1 MKRSLVTFFVSGWAA
16 LLLTAP
22 WVYAM
27 TNGGAGAGESRLAK
41 NRMVVRFRSEKAM
54 GLLDKTPRAAASEL
68 NALPERIR
76 RLHTRWGVKNV
87 ARIRGEEPVRPGA
100 ASTLSKN
107 RSQKESLDHG
117 FRRTVVLDLS
127 NERDLSRAIQD
138 YQQSPDVEWA
148 HPATVL
154 SVQAVPNDPMYS
166 SLWGMT
172 KVEAPAAWD
181 LATGAGIVVAVVDTG
196 IDATHADLA
205 ANLWTNPGE
214 ISGNGIDDD
223 ANGFVDDVRGWN
235 FVSNTNS
242 PNDGHSHGTH
252 VSGTVAAVGGNG
264 VGVVGLARSA
274 KIMVLKGLD
283 DDGSGYDSDLA
294 QCILYAADNGARVI
308 NMSWGGQ
315 GDSPLIEEAL
325 EYAHGLGV
333 VLVAAAGNSSVD
345 ASQFIPAK
353 YADVIAVSAFNSA
366 DAIAPFS
373 NFGSKIDVAA
383 PGVSILSTVPGGYYS
398 SYNGTSMAAP
408 HVTGLAALLL
418 SQKPALTNEQVRQT
432 LRASADDVGPAGVDT
447 QAGYGRINAR
457 RALQL
462 SSPPNLLVT
471 APIQFGVVGNNVDV
485 MGSVDGGSFVSR
497 QLQYGVGSSATA
509 FTSFGGSSS
518 DPVTNGVLGTWNT
531 TSLSEGLYSL
541 RLLVSGSGG
550 VSWTH
555 TVSPVRVDH
564 TGPVFVSAVPASGI
578 TVPATDLTVRGR
590 VTDAYGIDRID
601 FLVDGIATDSKSPGE
616 PSTDFEAVF
625 QWNAGMVAPGS
636 HTLTLSAR
644 DTAGNAAVRTI
655 PISVVNDTT
664 PPTVTITS
672 PVPLTAVS
680 GTVPIAATASDNVAV
695 TEVQFRLDGAAAF
708 LTDPAAPYQ
717 TTLTTL
723 GLTLG
728 THTISAV
735 AVDSSGLRS
744 THTVSVIVV
753 AHNQAPVLSAVNTTV
768 SAGTAVLTWTT
779 DEPADGRVAYGI
791 SAALGLTSPLQADF
805 TLTHSVALTGL
816 QPATTYYFRAVSRD
830 DFSNEGV
837 SPVST
842 FISSDH
848 VPPSVGITSPPEG
861 AVVAERVEISGRF
874 SDENAVDRVDLLIDE
889 HYWATVY
896 GAPAPQASIGSA
908 RERDLESPAP
918 LRSQAESSQWTFT
931 LNTAQLSDGPHRLT
945 ARAFDEAGH
954 SQDDARQVT
963 VANGP
968 RVALFDPTVGAP
980 LCAQPD
986 AVCASGGLLEARS
999 QLDLL
1004 AEPNN
1009 PNTLGGSCNDGA
1021 SGKYH
1026 TDESNDWLQVS
1037 SIDGAPLTAGG
1048 LVRVD
1053 AKVWAYSTKNNYLD
1067 LYVTG
1072 RVASPVWT
1080 HVATLQPKE
1089 TRGVVLSSTFT
1100 LPSGSEGL
1108 QAVRGVFRYQ
1118 GVASACSSG
1127 DYDDHDDLAFA
1138 VLAGGASPP
1147 SGAPGQ
1153 PTISA
1158 AYASPH
1164 PITGSGARLRI
1175 EATPATRVTYNIYS
1189 LTGRRVLENPTVQA
1203 VSSQAFEYVWDTK
1216 EVAAGTY
1223 YWTITA
1229 ENDGQKT
1236 QTTQKIAVVR

>member
-1 MKRSLVTFFVSGWAA
+1 MKRSLVSLFVYGWAA
-16 LLLTAP
+16 FLIAAP
-22 WVYAM
+22 LAFAM
-27 TNGGAGAGESRLAK
+27 TNGGPGAGESRLAK
-41 NRMVVRFRSEKAM
+41 NRMVVRFRSEKAT
-54 GLLDKTPRAAASEL
+54 GLLDQTPRAAASEL
-68 NALPERIR
+68 NTLPERVR
-76 RLHTRWGVKNV
+76 RLHARWGVKSV
-87 ARIRGEEPVRPGA
+87 ARIRNEKTARPAA
-100 ASTLSKN
+100 ASALSKN
-107 RSQKESLDHG
+107 TSQKESLDQG

-127 NERDLSRAIQD
+127 NEKDLTRALQD
-138 YQQSPDVEWA
+138 YQISPDVEWA
-148 HPATVL
+148 KPALVL
-154 SVQAVPNDPMYS
+154 NVQGVPNDPMYS

-172 KVEAPAAWD
+172 KVEAPLAWD

-196 IDATHADLA
+196 IDTGHADLA
-205 ANLWTNPGE
+205 TNLWANPGE
-214 ISGNGIDDD
+214 IPANGIDDD

-235 FVSNTNS
+235 FVSNNNT
-242 PNDGHSHGTH
+242 PNDGHSHGSH
-252 VSGTVAAVGGNG
+252 VSGTVAAVGNNG

-274 KIMVLKGLD
+274 KIMALKGLD
-283 DDGSGYDSDLA
+283 DDGSGYDTDLA

-325 EYAHGLGV
+325 EYAHALGV
-333 VLVAAAGNSSVD
+333 VLVAAAGNASVD
-345 ASQFIPAK
+345 ASLFIPAK

-408 HVTGLAALLL
+408 HVAGLAALLL

-432 LRASADDVGPAGVDT
+432 LRLSADDVGPAGVDT
-447 QAGYGRINAR
+447 QAGYGRINAW

-471 APIQFGVVGNNVDV
+471 APVQFGVVGKNVDV
-485 MGSVDGGSFVSR
+485 MGSVDGGTFVSR
-497 QLQYGVGSSATA
+497 QLQYGAGSAPSV
-509 FTSFGGSSS
+509 FTSFAGPSSAS
-518 DPVTNGVLGTWNT
+518 VTNGRLGTWDT
-531 TSLSEGLYSL
+531 TLLSEGLYSL

-564 TGPVFVSAVPASGI
+564 TGPVFVSAFPASGI

-590 VTDAYGIDRID
+590 VTDAYGIERMD
-601 FLVDGIATDSKSPGE
+601 FLVDGIATDSKSPSE

-636 HTLTLSAR
+636 HTLTLSAL
-644 DTAGNAAVRTI
+644 DMAGNTTVRII

-664 PPTVTITS
+664 PPTVSITS
-672 PVPLTAVS
+672 PIPLTSVS

-695 TEVQFRLDGAAAF
+695 TEVQFQLDGSAPF
-708 LTDPAAPYQ
+708 FTDPAAPYQ

-753 AHNQAPVLSAVNTTV
+753 AHNHPPSLSALNTTV
-768 SAGTAVLTWTT
+768 SAGTAVLTWNT
-779 DEPADGRVAYGI
+779 DEPADGRVEYGT
-791 SAALGLTSPLQADF
+791 SVALGLTSPLQSAL

-830 DFSNEGV
+830 DFGNEGS
-837 SPVST
+837 SPVGT
-842 FISSDH
+842 FVSSDQ
-848 VPPSVGITSPPEG
+848 VPPTVGITSPPEG
-861 AVVAERVEISGRF
+861 AVVTERVEISGRF
-874 SDENAVDRVDLLIDE
+874 SDENAVDRVDLLVDD

-908 RERDLESPAP
+908 RDREPDPEVPVGSL
-918 LRSQAESSQWTFT
+918 SQSSQWTFT
-931 LNTAQLSDGPHRLT
+931 LNSVQLSDGLHRLT

-954 SQDDARQVT
+954 SQDDTRQIT

-1004 AEPNN
+1004 PEPNN
-1009 PNTLGGSCNDGA
+1009 PNTLGGSCNDGS

-1037 SIDGAPLTAGG
+1037 SIDGTPLTAGG

-1080 HVATLQPKE
+1080 HVATLQPME
-1089 TRGVVLSSTFT
+1089 TRAVVLSSTFT

-1118 GVASACSSG
+1118 GVSSACSSG

-1138 VLAGGASPP
+1138 VLAGGSSPP
-1147 SGAPGQ
+1147 SGSPGQ

-1158 AYASPH
+1158 AYALPH
-1164 PITGSGARLRI
+1164 PITGSSARLRA
-1175 EATPATRVTYNIYS
+1175 ETTPATRVTFDIYS
-1189 LTGRRVLENPTVQA
+1189 LTGQRVLENPPVQTVSDQT
-1203 VSSQAFEYVWDTK
+1203 FEYVWDTK
-1216 EVAAGTY
+1216 DVATGTY
-1223 YWTITA
+1223 YWTLTA
-1229 ENDGQKT
+1229 ENDGEKT
-1236 QTTQKIAVVR
+1236 QTTQKIAVVK